1 MAVLE
6 LAMLSPTAKLC
17 LESTIRC
24 GGLVVGRHGYVG
36 RDGYACRKCYFGR
49 ECECGQFFTAAPVWQ
64 LMALRLVRCAPG
76 DDRVVEATDLGIELN
91 DYGVVE
97 IKNPP
102 EGLALIDSDADRGED
117 TP

>member
-17 LESTIRC
+17 LQTTIRY
-24 GGLVVGRHGYVG
+24 GGLVVGERGYTGRSTKHGV
-36 RDGYACRKCYFGR
+36 A
-49 ECECGQFFTAAPVWQ
+49 FTAAPVWH
-64 LMALRLVRCAPG
+64 LMELHLVRCAPN
-76 DDRVVEATDLGIELN
+76 DSRLLEATDLGIELN

-97 IKNPP
+97 VKNRPK
-102 EGLALIDSDADRGED
+102 GLGLIHTDADQGED